1 MNMSPLRGSQKYQ
14 DMKTSTNNPL
24 WQKVRKAYENA
35 KDEKSLAAAHSLQ
48 KEIQD
53 NMTADELKAFNEA
66 LIKDTYALLSTGDK
80 MIEEYET
87 EKVRKKLGELPEAI
101 SLSYIA
107 KNYFGKS
114 RSWLLQ
120 RINGNKVNGKE
131 AHFNSGEIL
140 QLQNALHDLGKK
152 LSSVALI

>member
-1 MNMSPLRGSQKYQ
+1 
-14 DMKTSTNNPL
+14 MKTSIDNTQ
-24 WQKVRKAYENA
+24 WQKVLQAYENV
-35 KDEKSLAAAHSLQ
+35 KNEQSLAGAHSLQ
-48 KEIQD
+48 KEIQESMND
-53 NMTADELKAFNEA
+53 DELKAFNEA
-66 LIKDTYALLSTGDK
+66 LIKDTYALISTGNK

-87 EKVRKKLGELPEAI
+87 EKVRKKLGELPEVI

-131 AHFNSGEIL
+131 ARFDSEEIR
-140 QLQNALHDLGKK
+140 QLQNALHDIGQK
-152 LSSVALI
+152 LSSVTLI

>member
-1 MNMSPLRGSQKYQ
+1 MGAYKKNK
-14 DMKTSTNNPL
+14 DMKTSIDNTQ
-24 WQKVRKAYENA
+24 WQKVLQAYENV
-35 KDEKSLAAAHSLQ
+35 KDEQSLAAAHSLQ
-48 KEIQD
+48 KEIQESMND
-53 NMTADELKAFNEA
+53 DELKAFNEA
-66 LIKDTYALLSTGDK
+66 LIKDTYALISTGNK

-87 EKVRKKLGELPEAI
+87 EKVRKKLGELPEVI

-131 AHFNSGEIL
+131 ARFDSEEIR
-140 QLQNALHDLGKK
+140 QLQNALHDIGQK
-152 LSSVALI
+152 LSSVTLI

>member
-1 MNMSPLRGSQKYQ
+1 
-14 DMKTSTNNPL
+14 MKTSIDNTQ
-24 WQKVRKAYENA
+24 WQKVLQAYENV
-35 KDEKSLAAAHSLQ
+35 KDEQSLAAAHSLQ
-48 KEIQD
+48 KEIQESMND
-53 NMTADELKAFNEA
+53 DELKAFNEA
-66 LIKDTYALLSTGDK
+66 LIKDTYALISTGNK

-87 EKVRKKLGELPEAI
+87 EKVRKKLGELPEVI

-131 AHFNSGEIL
+131 ARFDSEEIR
-140 QLQNALHDLGKK
+140 QLQNALHDIGQK
-152 LSSVALI
+152 LSSVTLI

>member
-1 MNMSPLRGSQKYQ
+1 
-14 DMKTSTNNPL
+14 
-24 WQKVRKAYENA
+24 
-35 KDEKSLAAAHSLQ
+35 
-48 KEIQD
+48 D
-53 NMTADELKAFNEA
+53 NMNADELKAFNEA

-114 RSWLLQ
+114 RSWLFQ

-131 AHFNSGEIL
+131 AHFSSGEIR
-140 QLQNALHDLGKK
+140 QLQNALHDLGQK

>member
-1 MNMSPLRGSQKYQ
+1 MSSFGSLQKNK
-14 DMKTSTNNPL
+14 DMKTSIDNTQ
-24 WQKVRKAYENA
+24 WQKVLQAYENV
-35 KDEKSLAAAHSLQ
+35 KDEQSLAAAHSLQ
-48 KEIQD
+48 KEIQESMND
-53 NMTADELKAFNEA
+53 DELKAFNEA
-66 LIKDTYALLSTGDK
+66 LIKDTYALISTGNK

-87 EKVRKKLGELPEAI
+87 EKVRKKLGELPEVI

-131 AHFNSGEIL
+131 ARFDSEEIR
-140 QLQNALHDLGKK
+140 QLQNALHDIGQK
-152 LSSVALI
+152 LSSVTLI

>member
-1 MNMSPLRGSQKYQ
+1 
-14 DMKTSTNNPL
+14 MKTSINNPQ
-24 WQKVRKAYENA
+24 WQKVLQAYESA
-35 KDEKSLAAAHSLQ
+35 KDEKDFAIAHSFQ
-48 KEIQD
+48 KEMQD
-53 NMTADELKAFNEA
+53 NMNADELKAFNEA

-131 AHFNSGEIL
+131 AHFSSGEIR
-140 QLQNALHDLGKK
+140 QLQNALHDLGQK

>member
-1 MNMSPLRGSQKYQ
+1 
-14 DMKTSTNNPL
+14 MKTSINNPQ
-24 WQKVRKAYENA
+24 WQKVLQAYESA
-35 KDEKSLAAAHSLQ
+35 KDEKDFAIAHSLQ
-48 KEIQD
+48 KEMQD
-53 NMTADELKAFNEA
+53 NMNADELKAFNEA

-131 AHFNSGEIL
+131 AHFSSGEIR
-140 QLQNALHDLGKK
+140 QLQNALHDLGQK

>member
-1 MNMSPLRGSQKYQ
+1 
-14 DMKTSTNNPL
+14 MKTSINNPQ
-24 WQKVRKAYENA
+24 WQKVLQAYENA
-35 KDEKSLAAAHSLQ
+35 KDEKGLAMAYTLQ
-48 KEIQD
+48 KEMQD
-53 NMTADELKAFNEA
+53 NMNADELKAFNEA
-66 LIKDTYALLSTGDK
+66 LIKDTYELLSTGNK

-87 EKVRKKLGELPEAI
+87 EKVREKLGELPEAI

-131 AHFNSGEIL
+131 AHFNSGEIR
-140 QLQNALHDLGKK
+140 QLQNALHDLGQK

>member
-1 MNMSPLRGSQKYQ
+1 MNTSPFGGSQK
-14 DMKTSTNNPL
+14 DKNMKTSINNPQ
-24 WQKVRKAYENA
+24 WQKVLQAYENA
-35 KDEKSLAAAHSLQ
+35 KDEKGLAMAHTLQ
-48 KEIQD
+48 KEMQD
-53 NMTADELKAFNEA
+53 NMNADELKAFNEA
-66 LIKDTYALLSTGDK
+66 LIKDTYELLSTGNK

-87 EKVRKKLGELPEAI
+87 EKVREKLGELPEAI

-131 AHFNSGEIL
+131 AHFNSGEIR
-140 QLQNALHDLGKK
+140 QLQNALHDLGQK